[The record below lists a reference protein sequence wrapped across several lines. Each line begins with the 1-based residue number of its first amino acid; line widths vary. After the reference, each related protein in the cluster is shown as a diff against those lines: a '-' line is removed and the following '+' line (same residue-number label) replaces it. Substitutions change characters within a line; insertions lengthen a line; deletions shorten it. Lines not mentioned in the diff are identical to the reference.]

1 MEQEIRQNKMGIM
14 PEGKLLFSMSVPLCL
29 SMLLQAFYNI
39 VDSIFVSRLG
49 EDALTAVSLAYP
61 IQMLMIAVSVGTGVG
76 MNSLISRRLGERRI
90 KEANLAANNGLGLL
104 FVSSCVFMLI
114 GIFFSGTFFRMFT
127 DIPAI
132 QQMGT
137 EYLSICCILC
147 VGVFFQVGCERIM
160 QAQGQNVAAMIM
172 QMIGAVINIVFD
184 PILIFG
190 LLGFPALGVAGA
202 AWATV
207 GGQIV
212 SMICCLVV
220 LARGKFEV
228 KPHLAGFRFDGQIV
242 KEIYQVGLPSII
254 MQAIGTVMN
263 LFMNAL
269 LIAYTTTAV
278 AIFGV
283 YFKIQSI
290 VFMPVFGMNNASMSI
305 MAYNFGARNKKRLLR
320 TRRLAQIA
328 ALCLMS
334 VGLLVF
340 QLFPAELL
348 LLFDASADMLTIGV
362 PAMRI
367 ISSCF
372 LFAAIGITN
381 SILFQAVGR
390 GTYSMYI
397 SLIRQLFVLVPAA
410 YLYSAIFGTLNAVW
424 MCFPTAEIVALILS
438 IVMVRVVRRDL
449 IDPLDLPLKD

>member
-1 MEQEIRQNKMGIM
+1 MGVM

-49 EDALTAVSLAYP
+49 ENALTAVSLAYP

-76 MNSLISRRLGERRI
+76 MNSLISRRLGERRSE
-90 KEANLAANNGLGLL
+90 EANLAANNGLALL
-104 FVSSCVFMLI
+104 FLSSCVFMFI

-127 DIPAI
+127 DVPEI

-172 QMIGAVINIVFD
+172 QMIGAVFNIVFD

-207 GGQIV
+207 GGQIL
-212 SMICCLVV
+212 SMVCCLVV
-220 LARGKFEV
+220 LAHGKFEV
-228 KPHLAGFRFDGQIV
+228 KPRLKGFRFNGKIV
-242 KEIYQVGLPSII
+242 KDIYEVGLPSII

-263 LFMNAL
+263 LAMNAL
-269 LIAYTTTAV
+269 LIAYSTTAV
-278 AIFGV
+278 AVFGV

-290 VFMPVFGMNNASMSI
+290 IFMPVFGMNNASMSI
-305 MAYNFGARNKKRLLR
+305 MAFNYGARNKKRLLR

-328 ALCLMS
+328 AVCFMS
-334 VGLLVF
+334 VGLLIF
-340 QLFPAELL
+340 QLFPAQLL
-348 LLFDASADMLTIGV
+348 YMFDASADMLKIGV
-362 PAMRI
+362 PALRI

-381 SILFQAVGR
+381 STLFQAVGR

-424 MCFPTAEIVALILS
+424 MCFPTAELVALALS
-438 IVMVRVVRRDL
+438 LVMVRIIHRDL
-449 IDPLDLPLKD
+449 IDPLDLPLKN

>member
-1 MEQEIRQNKMGIM
+1 MGVM

-61 IQMLMIAVSVGTGVG
+61 IQMLMIAFSVGTGVG
-76 MNSLISRRLGERRI
+76 MNSLISRRLGERRH
-90 KEANLAANNGLGLL
+90 EDATAAANNGLALL
-104 FVSSCVFMLI
+104 FFTACVFMLI
-114 GIFFSGTFFRMFT
+114 GIFFAGPFFRLFT
-127 DIPAI
+127 DVPEI
-132 QQMGT
+132 QRMGT
-137 EYLSICCILC
+137 EYLSICCIFC
-147 VGVFFQVGCERIM
+147 IGIFFQVGCERIM
-160 QAQGQNVAAMIM
+160 QSQGQNVAAMIM

-207 GGQIV
+207 GGQII
-212 SMICCLVV
+212 SMICCLIT
-220 LARGKFEV
+220 LARGNFEV
-228 KPHLAGFRFDGQIV
+228 KPRLRGFRMNGRIV
-242 KEIYQVGLPSII
+242 KQIYEVGLPSIV

-263 LFMNAL
+263 LAMNAL
-269 LIAYTTTAV
+269 LIAYSTTAV
-278 AIFGV
+278 AIFGI
-283 YFKIQSI
+283 YFKIQSVI
-290 VFMPVFGMNNASMSI
+290 FMPVFGMNNASMSI
-305 MAYNFGARNKKRLLR
+305 MAYNFGARSKKRMLR
-320 TRRLAQIA
+320 TRRLTQIA
-328 ALCLMS
+328 ALSFMS
-334 VGLLVF
+334 VGLLIF
-340 QLFPAELL
+340 QLFPEHLL
-348 LLFDASADMLTIGV
+348 YLFDASPDMLSIGI

-381 SILFQAVGR
+381 SNLFQAVGR

-424 MCFPTAEIVALILS
+424 LCFPTAELVALALS
-438 IVMVRVVRRDL
+438 LWMVRIVRRDL
-449 IDPLDLPLKD
+449 IDPLDLPLRD